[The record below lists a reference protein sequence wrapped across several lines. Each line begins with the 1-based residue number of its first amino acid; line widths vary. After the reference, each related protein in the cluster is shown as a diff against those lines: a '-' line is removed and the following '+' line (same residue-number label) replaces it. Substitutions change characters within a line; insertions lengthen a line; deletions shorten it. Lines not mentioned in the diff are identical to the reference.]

1 MCVRVVRLVVVVC
14 LCVALC
20 AHVRLSGIGIGS
32 CHFLP
37 VFLSTKDANNNSHN
51 ESKYI
56 QIYVFIF
63 LTVATNCNYNYKQFS
78 KFSLFFGR
86 GGAYAVY
93 FSQFRLF
100 FGPIQ
105 N

>member
-1 MCVRVVRLVVVVC
+1 MRLVVVVC

-32 CHFLP
+32 CHLLP

-63 LTVATNCNYNYKQFS
+63 LTVATNCNYNYQQIFKNLTFLWERRRGVCCILFAVPTFLDQF
-78 KFSLFFGR
+78 KI
-86 GGAYAVY
+86 
-93 FSQFRLF
+93 QF
-100 FGPIQ
+100 
-105 N
+105 